1 MKGQMLD
8 PSRPLIRRFSPVLHF
23 HKIIY
28 QGILGLWA
36 AESKAGGQGMSEN
49 RLVLSA
55 DEQQALLDMRDH
67 APKAYLRERA
77 AALLK
82 LAAGESLTQ
91 VAQAGLLRSR
101 DRHTLLDWLRRY
113 QAAGLAGLRLRA
125 GRGRKPAFFPSQPG
139 GGAGRD

>member
-1 MKGQMLD
+1 
-8 PSRPLIRRFSPVLHF
+8 
-23 HKIIY
+23 
-28 QGILGLWA
+28 
-36 AESKAGGQGMSEN
+36 MSES
-49 RLVLSA
+49 RLVLNP
-55 DEQQALLDMRDH
+55 DEQQALLDLRDH

-113 QAAGLAGLRLRA
+113 QAEGLAGLRLRA
-125 GRGRKPAFFPSQPG
+125 GRGRKPAFFPSQPAG
-139 GGAGRD
+139 SAGRG

>member
-1 MKGQMLD
+1 
-8 PSRPLIRRFSPVLHF
+8 
-23 HKIIY
+23 
-28 QGILGLWA
+28 
-36 AESKAGGQGMSEN
+36 MSEN

>member
-1 MKGQMLD
+1 
-8 PSRPLIRRFSPVLHF
+8 
-23 HKIIY
+23 
-28 QGILGLWA
+28 
-36 AESKAGGQGMSEN
+36 MSEN

-55 DEQQALLDMRDH
+55 EEQQALLNMRDH
-67 APKAYLRERA
+67 APKTYLRERA

-113 QAAGLAGLRLRA
+113 QAEGLAGLRLRA
-125 GRGRKPAFFPSQPG
+125 GRGRKPAFFPSQPAG
-139 GGAGRD
+139 SAGRG

>member
-1 MKGQMLD
+1 
-8 PSRPLIRRFSPVLHF
+8 
-23 HKIIY
+23 
-28 QGILGLWA
+28 
-36 AESKAGGQGMSEN
+36 MSEN

-55 DEQQALLDMRDH
+55 DEQKALLDLRDH

-82 LAAGESLTQ
+82 LAAGENLTQ

-113 QAAGLAGLRLRA
+113 QAEGLAGLRLRA
-125 GRGRKPAFFPSQPG
+125 GRGRKPAFFPSQPAG
-139 GGAGRD
+139 SAGRG

>member
-1 MKGQMLD
+1 MPAPRGCEPPRYHL
-8 PSRPLIRRFSPVLHF
+8 RPVLHF

-28 QGILGLWA
+28 RTILGLRA
-36 AESKAGGQGMSEN
+36 GESEAGGQGMGEN

-55 DEQQALLDMRDH
+55 DEQQALLNMRAH

-82 LAAGESLTQ
+82 LAVGESLTQ

-101 DRHTLLDWLRRY
+101 DRHTLLDWL
-113 QAAGLAGLRLRA
+113 
-125 GRGRKPAFFPSQPG
+125 
-139 GGAGRD
+139 